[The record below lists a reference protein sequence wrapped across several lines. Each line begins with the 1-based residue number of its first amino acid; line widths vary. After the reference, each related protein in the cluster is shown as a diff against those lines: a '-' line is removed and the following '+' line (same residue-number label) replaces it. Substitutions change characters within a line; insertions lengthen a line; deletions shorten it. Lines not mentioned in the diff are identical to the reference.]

1 MASGSRRFEFGW
13 LEVFGLILV
22 FAGGSVVVFF
32 LGVFVGKGL
41 QESRLAR
48 EERVVRLPID
58 PVAAAVPARKRPAR
72 PGAAPV
78 KAPPAEGAP
87 SQAAPAVRPTASL
100 ELAVRPA
107 PVATAVPVRPSPAVA
122 TAVPRPTA
130 PAVVARPTPSP
141 EPVRV
146 VAIPTARPSP
156 AKPRTQ
162 LMGSARGK
170 WSVQVNATKDAYT
183 ARKIVQDLR
192 RRGYN
197 AYAVE
202 VQLRGEVWYRVRVGR
217 FPTMQDATSMVVRLK
232 NSERY
237 SRAFLVEE

>member
-1 MASGSRRFEFGW
+1 MAGGSRRFEFGW

-32 LGVFVGKGL
+32 LGVFVGKGV
-41 QESRLAR
+41 QEGRLAR

-58 PVAAAVPARKRPAR
+58 PGAGSLPAPRRSQRPAVDR
-72 PGAAPV
+72 APV
-78 KAPPAEGAP
+78 VPVPRAT
-87 SQAAPAVRPTASL
+87 SSL
-100 ELAVRPA
+100 QLAVRPA
-107 PVATAVPVRPSPAVA
+107 PAPTQGPAPQPTAVVPTVA
-122 TAVPRPTA
+122 PRPTES
-130 PAVVARPTPSP
+130 PVVVRPTASP

-146 VAIPTARPSP
+146 VAVPTASP
-156 AKPRTQ
+156 QPAPNRGR
-162 LMGSARGK
+162 LVGEPRGK

-217 FPTMQDATSMVVRLK
+217 FPTMQAATAMVVRLK
-232 NSERY
+232 NNERY
-237 SRAFLVEE
+237 TRAFLVEE

>member
-1 MASGSRRFEFGW
+1 MAGGSRRFEFGW

-58 PVAAAVPARKRPAR
+58 PVAANAPTAPRRAVPPPRRGEAVPQPK
-72 PGAAPV
+72 PV
-78 KAPPAEGAP
+78 
-87 SQAAPAVRPTASL
+87 PTSAFQ
-100 ELAVRPA
+100 LAVRPA
-107 PVATAVPVRPSPAVA
+107 PSPTVIALRPSPVVT
-122 TAVPRPTA
+122 TAAPRPTG
-130 PAVVARPTPSP
+130 PPVVARPTPSP
-141 EPVRV
+141 APVAV
-146 VAIPTARPSP
+146 IPTASP
-156 AKPRTQ
+156 RAKARSA
-162 LMGSARGK
+162 LMGSPRGK

-202 VQLRGEVWYRVRVGR
+202 VQLRGELWYRVRVGR

-232 NSERY
+232 NTERY
-237 SRAFLVEE
+237 TRAFLVEE

>member
-58 PVAAAVPARKRPAR
+58 PVAGQA
-72 PGAAPV
+72 AAPIRPKTPRV
-78 KAPPAEGAP
+78 AGRKAPTAP
-87 SQAAPAVRPTASL
+87 NPRPTGGFQ
-100 ELAVRPA
+100 LAVRNA
-107 PVATAVPVRPSPAVA
+107 PSPTAIPVRPSPVPSAAPPMPTAEAV
-122 TAVPRPTA
+122 VPRS
-130 PAVVARPTPSP
+130 TPSP
-141 EPVRV
+141 DPVRV
-146 VAIPTARPSP
+146 VSIPTASP
-156 AKPRTQ
+156 RKAR
-162 LMGSARGK
+162 GSGLIGDARGK

-197 AYAVE
+197 AYAVD

-232 NSERY
+232 NTERY
-237 SRAFLVEE
+237 TRAFLVEE

>member
-1 MASGSRRFEFGW
+1 MAGGSRRFEFGW
-13 LEVFGLILV
+13 LEVLGLILV

-58 PVAAAVPARKRPAR
+58 PVAAAAPGRGAARPRPATGVA
-72 PGAAPV
+72 PAPKAAPG
-78 KAPPAEGAP
+78 PNP
-87 SQAAPAVRPTASL
+87 RPTSAFQ
-100 ELAVRPA
+100 LAVRPA
-107 PVATAVPVRPSPAVA
+107 PSATAAPLGPSPVA
-122 TAVPRPTA
+122 ATSIPRPTDE
-130 PAVVARPTPSP
+130 AVVARPTPSP

-146 VAIPTARPSP
+146 VAIPTASP
-156 AKPRTQ
+156 RAARSG
-162 LMGSARGK
+162 LMGEARGN

-202 VQLRGEVWYRVRVGR
+202 VRLRGELWYRVRVGR
-217 FPTMQDATSMVVRLK
+217 FPTMQDATAMVVRLK
-232 NSERY
+232 NTERY
-237 SRAFLVEE
+237 TRAFLVEE

>member
-1 MASGSRRFEFGW
+1 MGGGSRRFEFGW
-13 LEVFGLILV
+13 LEVFGLIVV
-22 FAGGSVVVFF
+22 FAAGSVVVFF

-58 PVAAAVPARKRPAR
+58 PVAANV
-72 PGAAPV
+72 
-78 KAPPAEGAP
+78 
-87 SQAAPAVRPTASL
+87 AAPAKKPPLPVVAPGVASEPEAEPTSSL
-100 ELAVRPA
+100 QLAVRPA
-107 PVATAVPVRPSPAVA
+107 PSPTEVVVLPSPVPTAVPV
-122 TAVPRPTA
+122 PTA
-130 PAVVARPTPSP
+130 PPVVMRPTPSP
-141 EPVRV
+141 EPVRIA
-146 VAIPTARPSP
+146 AIPTASP
-156 AKPRTQ
+156 RAQTRDALIGNPR
-162 LMGSARGK
+162 GR

-217 FPTMQDATSMVVRLK
+217 FPTMQDATAMVVRLK
-232 NSERY
+232 NAERY

>member
-58 PVAAAVPARKRPAR
+58 PVAASVPAPKQQKRPAAA
-72 PGAAPV
+72 PVGAAP
-78 KAPPAEGAP
+78 AP
-87 SQAAPAVRPTASL
+87 QATSSL
-100 ELAVRPA
+100 KLAVRPA
-107 PVATAVPVRPSPAVA
+107 PVPTESVVPRPTAAP
-122 TAVPRPTA
+122 TAVPRPTE
-130 PAVVARPTPSP
+130 PAVVVRPTPSP

-146 VAIPTARPSP
+146 AAVPTASP
-156 AKPRTQ
+156 RAAPKRGR
-162 LMGSARGK
+162 MIGDARGK

-217 FPTMQDATSMVVRLK
+217 FPTMQDATAMVVRLK
-232 NSERY
+232 NNERY
-237 SRAFLVEE
+237 TRAFLVEE

>member
-1 MASGSRRFEFGW
+1 MAGGSRRFEFGW
-13 LEVFGLILV
+13 LEVFGLIVV
-22 FAGGSVVVFF
+22 FAAGSVVVFF

-58 PVAAAVPARKRPAR
+58 PVAANVGARAKKPPRPVV
-72 PGAAPV
+72 APDRV
-78 KAPPAEGAP
+78 AP
-87 SQAAPAVRPTASL
+87 APAVQPTSSL
-100 ELAVRPA
+100 QLAVHPA
-107 PVATAVPVRPSPAVA
+107 PSPTEAVVRPSPVA
-122 TAVPRPTA
+122 TAVPRPTE
-130 PAVVARPTPSP
+130 PAVVVRPTPSP

-146 VAIPTARPSP
+146 AAIPTASPRARPKNALIGSP
-156 AKPRTQ
+156 
-162 LMGSARGK
+162 RGK

-217 FPTMQDATSMVVRLK
+217 FPTMQDATAMVVRLK
-232 NSERY
+232 NAERY

>member
-1 MASGSRRFEFGW
+1 MAGGSRRFEFGW

-22 FAGGSVVVFF
+22 FAGGSVIVFF

-58 PVAAAVPARKRPAR
+58 PSDTVPPPAR
-72 PGAAPV
+72 PRAAEPGGEN
-78 KAPPAEGAP
+78 PAGPE
-87 SQAAPAVRPTASL
+87 PTAGL
-100 ELAVRPA
+100 QLAVRPA
-107 PVATAVPVRPSPAVA
+107 PSPSPEA
-122 TAVPRPTA
+122 TA
-130 PAVVARPTPSP
+130 PAVTTSPAPTEVARATPSP
-141 EPVRV
+141 QPVEVAV
-146 VAIPTARPSP
+146 VATPSP
-156 AKPRTQ
+156 SPQRRTVDTGLIGEPR
-162 LMGSARGK
+162 GS

-183 ARKIVQDLR
+183 ARRIVQDLR

-217 FPTMQDATSMVVRLK
+217 FPTMQAATATVVRLK
-232 NSERY
+232 GTERY
-237 SRAFLVEE
+237 TRAFLVEE

>member
-1 MASGSRRFEFGW
+1 MAGGSRRFEFGW

-22 FAGGSVVVFF
+22 FAGGSVIVFF

-58 PVAAAVPARKRPAR
+58 PTVAEAPPARRPAR
-72 PGAAPV
+72 PLAPAPREGAAPE
-78 KAPPAEGAP
+78 P
-87 SQAAPAVRPTASL
+87 RPTSAFQ
-100 ELAVRPA
+100 LAVRPA
-107 PVATAVPVRPSPAVA
+107 ASPTTEPAAAPSPVATVPL
-122 TAVPRPTA
+122 PRPTE
-130 PAVVARPTPSP
+130 PPVEVRPTPSP

-146 VAIPTARPSP
+146 VAIPTASPRPRSRT
-156 AKPRTQ
+156 KMIGEPR
-162 LMGSARGK
+162 GA

-197 AYAVE
+197 SYAVE
-202 VQLRGEVWYRVRVGR
+202 VQLRGETWYRVRVGR
-217 FPTMQDATSMVVRLK
+217 FPTMQEATAMVVRLK

-237 SRAFLVEE
+237 TRAFLVEE